1 MSEKR
6 QTPFLDRKDSS
17 RTAPLV
23 TLSWDY
29 PSGYSIPEHF
39 HQEGQV
45 VFGLRGVMT
54 IRTAQGI
61 WVVPLLRAVWIPP
74 RQVHSITMTGAV
86 PMRTLYLAPQLTRGI
101 DTKCFVMNVSPLLRE
116 LLVHSCTQP
125 KWKLGVPRER
135 HFIEFVLDQVRNA
148 TAIPLQLVQPAD
160 RRAMNIASEL
170 VKNPRNARTLEQLS
184 RRSGASKR
192 TLERIFID
200 ETGMTFGKWRQQLR
214 LLHGMRLLASGDKVS
229 SAALEAGYR
238 SPSAFIA
245 AFRKSLG
252 QTPNRYF
259 SSAH

>member
-1 MSEKR
+1 MSKKR
-6 QTPFLDRKDSS
+6 QTPFFDRKDSS

-23 TLSWDY
+23 TFSWDY
-29 PSGYSIPEHF
+29 PDGYAVPEHF
-39 HQEGQV
+39 HKEGQV
-45 VFGLRGVMT
+45 VYAMRGVMT

-61 WVVPLLRAVWIPP
+61 WVVPPLRAVWIPP

-86 PMRTLYLAPQLTRGI
+86 PMRSLYLAAPFARDISET
-101 DTKCFVMNVSPLLRE
+101 CFVMNVSPLFRE
-116 LLVHSCTQP
+116 LLVYSCTQP
-125 KWKLGVPRER
+125 KWKWAVPRER

-148 TAIPLQLVQPAD
+148 TSIPLQLAQPDD
-160 RRAMNIASEL
+160 RRAVNIASEL
-170 VKNPRNARTLEQLS
+170 VKNPRDARTLEQLS

-192 TLERIFID
+192 TLERIFTD

-214 LLHGMRLLASGDKVS
+214 LLHAMRLLASGDKVS

-259 SSAH
+259 ASAH